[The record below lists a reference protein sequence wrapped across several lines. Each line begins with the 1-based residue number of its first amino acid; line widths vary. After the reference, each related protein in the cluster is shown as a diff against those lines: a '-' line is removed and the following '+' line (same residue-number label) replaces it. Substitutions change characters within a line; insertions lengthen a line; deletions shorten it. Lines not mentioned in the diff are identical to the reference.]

1 MRKLFVGAALT
12 IASMVMPGQVLAKG
26 QVEQAEVAT
35 LSQEALSAVRKK
47 KDGKDKQDRNDTTVI
62 IIIIV
67 AR

>member
-1 MRKLFVGAALT
+1 MRKLFVGAALA

-35 LSQEALSAVRKK
+35 LSQEALLAVRKK
-47 KDGKDKQDRNDTTVI
+47 KDGKDKQDRNDKTVI
-62 IIIIV
+62 IVIIV